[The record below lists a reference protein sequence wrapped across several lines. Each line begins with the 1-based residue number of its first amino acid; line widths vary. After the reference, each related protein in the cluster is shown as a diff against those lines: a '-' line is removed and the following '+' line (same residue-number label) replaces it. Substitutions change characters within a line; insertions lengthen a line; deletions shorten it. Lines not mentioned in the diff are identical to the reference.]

1 MKKNLKKI
9 LAILLAAI
17 TICSAFTAC
26 SKNKDEGEGVLSA
39 DKTVNTASS
48 TSENSTVATTEQ
60 AQSESTTTKKEENT
74 SKQSNNS
81 TTKKNEL
88 ATKKPSSNAG
98 SQTTTKKPTTAKKQ
112 ETTTKKPVTT
122 TKPAEKPIEDK
133 HCTNNSNHSISVG
146 SIGKWFTS
154 RKELQ
159 IYVESVGAEWWD
171 KYEKGIIS
179 RDEYIKNCPQG
190 YECWSCSY
198 CGKWTGNW
206 KFDR

>member
-17 TICSAFTAC
+17 TICSVFTAC

-39 DKTVNTASS
+39 DETVNTASS

-112 ETTTKKPVTT
+112 ETTTKEPVTT
-122 TKPAEKPIEDK
+122 TKPAEKPIEEK
-133 HCTNNSNHSISVG
+133 HCTNNSNHSMSVG
-146 SIGKWFTS
+146 NIGKWFNS
-154 RKELQ
+154 RNEVEK
-159 IYVESVGAEWWD
+159 YVNSVIEEWTNKRLNGEITLEEYN
-171 KYEKGIIS
+171 KYAP
-179 RDEYIKNCPQG
+179 YG
-190 YECWSCSY
+190 YECWSCAY
-198 CGKWTGNW
+198 CGKWTGNF
-206 KFDR
+206 KYL